1 MNGYNFSAKTA
12 YAQYKPIEMNTIFLH
27 LMLNK
32 VHLMCMKGAYT
43 EIVYALCLEEYIP
56 IILIQNC
63 VLRLVPYIQSLYFQ
77 VGEVHS

>member
-1 MNGYNFSAKTA
+1 
-12 YAQYKPIEMNTIFLH
+12 
-27 LMLNK
+27 MLNK